1 MKLRREYPGTFR
13 ARCCVRNHRLQRFGI
28 EAIASFGE
36 RLHNHVLVIPQRA
49 ANIGNALS
57 EAVVGD
63 EGIGPNRLDQRT
75 LGHGFARSHRERGEH
90 LGGLAAKVDGFAVD
104 GSEFVAFRKK
114 DKTAERDRFSRFR
127 LNFRC
132 RSGHF
137 TLLARSLA

>member
-63 EGIGPNRLDQRT
+63 EGIGPNRPHQRVFCDDLT
-75 LGHGFARSHRERGEH
+75 RSRREHGTYFKR
-90 LGGLAAKVDGFAVD
+90 LAAKIDRLTFNRLQLFA
-104 GSEFVAFRKK
+104 FHQK
-114 DKTAERDRFSRFR
+114 DKTAKRDRFSIFRVDFRRF
-127 LNFRC
+127 
-132 RSGHF
+132 SGHF
-137 TLLARSLA
+137 TLPARFLF